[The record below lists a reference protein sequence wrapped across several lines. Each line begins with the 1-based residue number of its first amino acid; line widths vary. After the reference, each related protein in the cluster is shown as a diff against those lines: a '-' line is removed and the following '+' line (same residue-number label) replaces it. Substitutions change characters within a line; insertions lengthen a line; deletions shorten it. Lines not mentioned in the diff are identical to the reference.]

1 MDGIN
6 FIIWMVLCTV
16 SRQQGRPAEPHTT
29 EPKTKGGTDSDW
41 SVTRAR
47 KWGNSK
53 MEVPTHSRV
62 LFLCLGYR
70 KLAFLDQTA
79 LHSLLLLTVFSWSQT
94 TLIANSESIDFS
106 QIFANT
112 PA

>member
-1 MDGIN
+1 
-6 FIIWMVLCTV
+6 
-16 SRQQGRPAEPHTT
+16 
-29 EPKTKGGTDSDW
+29 
-41 SVTRAR
+41 
-47 KWGNSK
+47 
-53 MEVPTHSRV
+53 MEVPAHSRA

-79 LHSLLLLTVFSWSQT
+79 LRSLLLLTVFSWFQT

-112 PA
+112 PASYLVEQYERLARDNFYRWLVS